1 MIYELLTNCK
11 STRHR
16 PAAQAHRVCC
26 DVKGHSHQW
35 PDAAQVEAGSLTV
48 TQYDLQT
55 VCAKKKKNKKK
66 LAHPISLP
74 RHGPRSHRR
83 YRPARSPSKPGPK
96 GCRAGTRAQMETRSH
111 LLETVTSD
119 GTSVVHI
126 PPYVVRMK
134 IKNSG

>member
-55 VCAKKKKNKKK
+55 VCAKKKKQKKTCTSNQPAPPWTPEPQA
-66 LAHPISLP
+66 LQTSPESIQT
-74 RHGPRSHRR
+74 GP
-83 YRPARSPSKPGPK
+83 
-96 GCRAGTRAQMETRSH
+96 
-111 LLETVTSD
+111 
-119 GTSVVHI
+119 
-126 PPYVVRMK
+126 
-134 IKNSG
+134 

>member
-55 VCAKKKKNKKK
+55 VCAKKKKTNKNLHIQSACPAMDPGATGATDQPGVHPNRALKGAGQ
-66 LAHPISLP
+66 AHA
-74 RHGPRSHRR
+74 HRWKHV
-83 YRPARSPSKPGPK
+83 A
-96 GCRAGTRAQMETRSH
+96 
-111 LLETVTSD
+111 TSWK
-119 GTSVVHI
+119 
-126 PPYVVRMK
+126 R
-134 IKNSG
+134 